1 MFQPLRDRILLRRH
15 DAVTTTPGGLHIPQ
29 TAQAAPRATV
39 VALGTGQ
46 YTSAG
51 KRLKLDVAVGD
62 EVVTQKNA
70 GIEVDVDGE
79 KLLVVHE
86 HEIVG
91 VFKAATVRAKPG
103 PKPGKRAA
111 AVQQG
116 NAVSGDIAAGDV
128 VEAAEQVSAASG
140 GIASF

>member
-1 MFQPLRDRILLRRH
+1 MSHFQPLRDRILLRRH
-15 DAVTTTPGGLHIPQ
+15 AAVTTTSGGLHLPQ
-29 TAQAAPRATV
+29 SAQQPSRATV

-62 EVVTQKNA
+62 EVVAQKNA

-91 VFKAATVRAKPG
+91 VYKTAKVRAKPG
-103 PKPGKRAA
+103 PKSGKKAA
-111 AVQQG
+111 VVQQG
-116 NAVSGDIAAGDV
+116 NSVGGDMAGGDESV
-128 VEAAEQVSAASG
+128 GSLPMPQ
-140 GIASF
+140 F